1 VLRLL
6 ADARGDVVTRSA
18 VLDALPGTSK
28 DEHAAEVAVA
38 RLREATGAKE
48 LIRTVVKRGYR
59 LNVLDA

>member
-1 VLRLL
+1 M
-6 ADARGDVVTRSA
+6 TRAA

-59 LNVLDA
+59 LNVVDA